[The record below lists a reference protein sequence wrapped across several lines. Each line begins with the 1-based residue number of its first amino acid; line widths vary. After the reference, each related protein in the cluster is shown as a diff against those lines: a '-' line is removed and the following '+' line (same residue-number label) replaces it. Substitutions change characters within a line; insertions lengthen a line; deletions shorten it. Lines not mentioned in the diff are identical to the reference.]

1 MNEKLRT
8 DNVLTFMLAGGYGSR
23 LFPLTQIRSKPS
35 VPFGADYRIVDF
47 SLSNCVNS
55 YFRKIYVLTQYKS
68 QSLTEHIMDG
78 WNFLSSTLGEFISIV
93 PPQLRTGEKWYQG
106 TADAIFQ
113 NINLLDVRRP
123 DYVLI
128 VSADHLYRMDYRD
141 MLKFHIEN
149 KADITIS
156 ALEVSKEEAKGFGV
170 MATDENNRI
179 IEFQEKPQNPKTIPG
194 KPNTAYASM
203 GIYIFSTRS
212 LVKYLSK
219 DAKTDSAHD
228 FGKNIIPNMLKN
240 NERLFAY
247 SFSNDS
253 VGDGYWKDVGT
264 LESYFKAS
272 MDIIE
277 GKFNLDKKEWPIYT
291 YNKRAMPSII
301 DTAELKGALISKG
314 CRIKAQSL
322 SKVLISGGVEISQ
335 GVEIENSII
344 FDDVKI
350 GKNVKIK
357 NAIID
362 KNVVIKDNIRIGYDI
377 HEDKKRFVV
386 TQNGLVVIPK
396 NMEVI
401 E

>member
-362 KNVVIKDNIRIGYDI
+362 KNVVIKDNISIGYDI